1 MNKQNKEIRDLIEKE
16 TPKNIVVSFVLAML
30 FGVAAGLAA
39 IAYGEVILNFALRII
54 YSSELAAA
62 QYVGFKRISQIT
74 SLTTM
79 LMGWVI
85 AFMIVWHKI
94 EKKQS
99 MHSAMLS
106 PRTVLTFFSSISASI
121 LNTPSPFSPAI
132 TAIRQKSSESVRKS
146 M

>member
-79 LMGWVI
+79 LMGWVV

-99 MHSAMLS
+99 MHGRIRYGVIAIVVALGLFGIFEVINYFAMGDWLS
-106 PRTVLTFFSSISASI
+106 LSGGI
-121 LNTPSPFSPAI
+121 LLS
-132 TAIRQKSSESVRKS
+132 
-146 M
+146 

>member
-39 IAYGEVILNFALRII
+39 IAYGEVILNFALRVI
-54 YSSELAAA
+54 YSNDLEAA

-99 MHSAMLS
+99 MHDRIRYGVIAIIVALGLFGIFEVINYFAIGDWLS
-106 PRTVLTFFSSISASI
+106 LSGGI
-121 LNTPSPFSPAI
+121 LLS
-132 TAIRQKSSESVRKS
+132 
-146 M
+146 

>member
-1 MNKQNKEIRDLIEKE
+1 MDKQNKELRDLMEKE

-39 IAYGEVILNFALRII
+39 IAYGEVILNFALRVI
-54 YSSELAAA
+54 YSSDLEAA
-62 QYVGFKRISQIT
+62 QYVGFKRISQIV

-85 AFMIVWHKI
+85 AFMVVWHKI

-99 MHSAMLS
+99 M
-106 PRTVLTFFSSISASI
+106 RERIKYG
-121 LNTPSPFSPAI
+121 I
-132 TAIRQKSSESVRKS
+132 TAIVIAVALFGIFEVVNYFAMGDWLSLSGGILLS
-146 M
+146 

>member
-54 YSSELAAA
+54 YSSDLEAA
-62 QYVGFKRISQIT
+62 QYVGFKRICQIV

-99 MHSAMLS
+99 MQERIKYGVVAIVVALGLFGIFEVVNYLVIGEWLYLS
-106 PRTVLTFFSSISASI
+106 GGI
-121 LNTPSPFSPAI
+121 LLS
-132 TAIRQKSSESVRKS
+132 
-146 M
+146 

>member
-1 MNKQNKEIRDLIEKE
+1 MNKQENREIRDLIEKE

-39 IAYGEVILNFALRII
+39 IAYGEVFLNFALRVI
-54 YSSELAAA
+54 YSSDLEAA
-62 QYVGFKRISQIT
+62 QYVGFKRICQIV

-94 EKKQS
+94 EKKPS
-99 MHSAMLS
+99 MNQ
-106 PRTVLTFFSSISASI
+106 RIRYGV
-121 LNTPSPFSPAI
+121 
-132 TAIRQKSSESVRKS
+132 TAIVIAVALFGVFELLNYFCMGGWLSLTGGILLS
-146 M
+146 